1 MGTGV
6 NSPHTTMEFY
16 ERPLFDAKAH
26 NAERL
31 VQLASLMSLNVAAV
45 KIMPLEGLISPSF
58 S

>member
-1 MGTGV
+1 
-6 NSPHTTMEFY
+6 MEFY